1 MKTRLTIITS
11 IFLSLLLFSGCQ
23 SESTTENLQEEVKEI
38 KRLEKQSK
46 NIENKD
52 AAFELMR
59 NLNQTMKSVRDKI
72 LEMESNYRTASEN
85 RKQEMESEFEKANAE
100 INESLK
106 IISKNVEPYK
116 DEKQVSQMLNKL
128 QEVMISK

>member
-72 LEMESNYRTASEN
+72 LEMESNYRKASEN
-85 RKQEMESEFEKANAE
+85 RKQVMESEFEKANAE